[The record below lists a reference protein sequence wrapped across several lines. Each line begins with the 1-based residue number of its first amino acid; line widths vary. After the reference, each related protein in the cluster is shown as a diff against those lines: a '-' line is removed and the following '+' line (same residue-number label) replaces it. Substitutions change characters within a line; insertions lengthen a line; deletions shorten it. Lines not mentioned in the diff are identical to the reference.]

1 MQPMLNYLEQKYGV
15 LSKLPKSRLDVLHE
29 LKDQFP
35 GQLGALDALDFFC
48 HVHPWYEPCSL
59 SDLVTEGGDLTL
71 FNPDSQKVS
80 ATPKLK
86 EMVKPLVIPDE
97 PLYFRV
103 VNGRFYVYY
112 QRLCGSKYLCNLKE
126 QA

>member
-1 MQPMLNYLEQKYGV
+1 MQTMLKYLEQKYGV

-35 GQLGALDALDFFC
+35 GHFGGLDALDFFC
-48 HVHPWYEPCSL
+48 HVHPWYESCAL
-59 SDLVTEGGDLTL
+59 SDLVITGGGDLTL
-71 FNPDSQKVS
+71 FNPDSQEVS

-86 EMVKPLVIPDE
+86 EMLEPLVLPNE

-103 VNGRFYVYY
+103 INGRFYVYY
-112 QRLCGSKYLCNLKE
+112 QSLCGSKYLCNLE
-126 QA
+126 